1 MGTLGRM
8 RDRAVQGIGRGKSL
22 PLGSPHPSRLR
33 RATFPQGGKA
43 WMVQM
48 QRPQQ
53 PPRER
58 AEARKQ
64 GNSDPLAESAGTA
77 PENTVQTPHNR
88 PKGVLRTLVLSGL
101 LVTFL
106 PREKSPAGGRT
117 RYRNTI
123 SRLGKNSTRQNLTG
137 VSDHPI
143 TPADSQRISYNAHK
157 SALFFPP

>member
-1 MGTLGRM
+1 M
-8 RDRAVQGIGRGKSL
+8 
-22 PLGSPHPSRLR
+22 GSPHPSRLR

-106 PREKSPAGGRT
+106 PREKSPAGGITPDSTPSGIDKKGKTPSEEKRPAPG
-117 RYRNTI
+117 RI
-123 SRLGKNSTRQNLTG
+123 SRKARKTFYFSPRGCTHSCN
-137 VSDHPI
+137 H
-143 TPADSQRISYNAHK
+143 TPSP
-157 SALFFPP
+157 LL